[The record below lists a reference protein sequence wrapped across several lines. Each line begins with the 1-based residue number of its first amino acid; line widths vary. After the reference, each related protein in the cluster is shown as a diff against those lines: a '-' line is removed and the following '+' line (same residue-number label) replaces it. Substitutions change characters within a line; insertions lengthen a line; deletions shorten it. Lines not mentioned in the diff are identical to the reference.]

1 VRRILRSAIYTVHN
15 RWRLSALLALI
26 GLAIPLTAW
35 TAPPDPDFDPH
46 TLPATPP
53 SPLLP
58 DLRTVPPDDLTVE
71 FGRGGRRLL
80 RLANMV
86 WNSGEGALEL
96 AGELNPSTQQTIVV
110 QQLTLPDSDQR
121 YEYVVGE
128 FVYHPTHGHFHLEQ
142 FAVYQIW
149 SVTPDGELHSL
160 VASGSKLSYCLMETN
175 VIDRDNPNFTRRR
188 THTECG
194 RDAQGILPGWGDR
207 YNAELDG
214 QTIDVTHLPNGRYAL
229 MSTANPTGA
238 LLESD
243 YTNNTGVVLIEL
255 RNTRVTVLGEPGPLE
270 HCRATGRC

>member
-1 VRRILRSAIYTVHN
+1 MAVE
-15 RWRLSALLALI
+15 
-26 GLAIPLTAW
+26 
-35 TAPPDPDFDPH
+35 PPGDEPVVAH
-46 TLPATPP
+46 
-53 SPLLP
+53 LLP
-58 DLRTVPPDDLTVE
+58 DLRTVPPTDLTIE
-71 FGRGGRRLL
+71 FASGGRRLI
-80 RLANMV
+80 RLANLV
-86 WNSGEGALEL
+86 WNSGAGALEL
-96 AGELNPSTQQTIVV
+96 VGALNPSTQQTIVV
-110 QQLTLPDSDQR
+110 QQLSQSNSDEHR
-121 YEYVVGE
+121 EYVVGE
-128 FVYHPTHGHFHLEQ
+128 FVYHPTHGHFHLEE
-142 FAVYQIW
+142 FALYQIW
-149 SVTPDGELHSL
+149 SLTPDGELHSL

-194 RDAQGILPGWGDR
+194 QDAQGILPGWGDR